1 MPSTGLPHNVRRLL
15 DSTVKTITK
24 ACRGGETGRHSGLKI
39 RRQRKTACR
48 FDSGPRHQD
57 EMKVFNLCCDQDHK
71 FEGWFASG
79 EEFDRQSEAALIECP
94 VCASTDVHKLL
105 SAPRLNLGGPV
116 EASDSSSK
124 EPVAMPNDESMRSMM
139 LQIARHVAANSED
152 VGERFPEEARRIH
165 YDEAPKRS
173 IRGMASK
180 EEAAELKDEGIEVMP
195 VPFGNLLKNP
205 LQ

>member
-1 MPSTGLPHNVRRLL
+1 
-15 DSTVKTITK
+15 
-24 ACRGGETGRHSGLKI
+24 
-39 RRQRKTACR
+39 
-48 FDSGPRHQD
+48 
-57 EMKVFNLCCDQDHK
+57 MKVFNLCCDQDHL

-79 EEFDRQSEAALIECP
+79 DEFDRQLEASLIECP
-94 VCASTDVHKLL
+94 VCASTDVRKLL
-105 SAPRLNLGGPV
+105 SAPRLNLGDALDVSESSGK
-116 EASDSSSK
+116 EA
-124 EPVAMPNDESMRSMM
+124 VAMPNDESMRSMM

-173 IRGMASK
+173 IRGVASK

>member
-1 MPSTGLPHNVRRLL
+1 
-15 DSTVKTITK
+15 
-24 ACRGGETGRHSGLKI
+24 
-39 RRQRKTACR
+39 
-48 FDSGPRHQD
+48 
-57 EMKVFNLCCDQDHK
+57 MKVFNLCCDQDHL

-79 EEFDRQSEAALIECP
+79 DEFDRQLEASLIECP
-94 VCASTDVHKLL
+94 VCASTDVRKLL
-105 SAPRLNLGGPV
+105 SAPRLNLGNSLDVSESSGK
-116 EASDSSSK
+116 EA
-124 EPVAMPNDESMRSMM
+124 VAMPNDESMRSMM

-173 IRGMASK
+173 IRGVASK

>member
-1 MPSTGLPHNVRRLL
+1 
-15 DSTVKTITK
+15 
-24 ACRGGETGRHSGLKI
+24 
-39 RRQRKTACR
+39 
-48 FDSGPRHQD
+48 
-57 EMKVFNLCCDQDHK
+57 MKVFDLCCDHEHT

-79 EEFDRQSEAALIECP
+79 EEFDRQLGAGLIECP
-94 VCASTDVHKLL
+94 VCASTELHKLP
-105 SAPRLNLGGPV
+105 SAPRLNLGSAQSTMESG
-116 EASDSSSK
+116 K
-124 EPVAMPNDESMRSMM
+124 EPVAMPNDDSMRSMM
-139 LQIARHVAANSED
+139 LQIARHIAANSED

-180 EEAAELKDEGIEVMP
+180 EDAAELKDEGIEVMP

>member
-1 MPSTGLPHNVRRLL
+1 
-15 DSTVKTITK
+15 
-24 ACRGGETGRHSGLKI
+24 
-39 RRQRKTACR
+39 
-48 FDSGPRHQD
+48 
-57 EMKVFNLCCDQDHK
+57 MKVFDLCCDQEHT

-79 EEFDRQSEAALIECP
+79 EDFDRQLETGMIECP
-94 VCASTDVHKLL
+94 VCASGDVRKLL
-105 SAPRLNLGGPV
+105 SAPRLNLSN
-116 EASDSSSK
+116 ETSTSSGK

-139 LQIARHVAANSED
+139 LQIARHIAVNSED

-180 EEAAELKDEGIEVMP
+180 EEAADLKDEGIEVMP
-195 VPFGNLLKNP
+195 VPFANLLKNP

>member
-1 MPSTGLPHNVRRLL
+1 
-15 DSTVKTITK
+15 
-24 ACRGGETGRHSGLKI
+24 
-39 RRQRKTACR
+39 
-48 FDSGPRHQD
+48 
-57 EMKVFNLCCDQDHK
+57 MKVFDLCCDQEHT

-79 EEFDRQSEAALIECP
+79 EDFDRQLATDMIECP
-94 VCASTDVHKLL
+94 VCASSDVRKLL
-105 SAPRLNLGGPV
+105 SAPRLNLV
-116 EASDSSSK
+116 NAAESSGK

-139 LQIARHVAANSED
+139 LQIARHIAVNSED

-180 EEAAELKDEGIEVMP
+180 EEAADLKDEGIEVMP
-195 VPFGNLLKNP
+195 VPFANLLKNP